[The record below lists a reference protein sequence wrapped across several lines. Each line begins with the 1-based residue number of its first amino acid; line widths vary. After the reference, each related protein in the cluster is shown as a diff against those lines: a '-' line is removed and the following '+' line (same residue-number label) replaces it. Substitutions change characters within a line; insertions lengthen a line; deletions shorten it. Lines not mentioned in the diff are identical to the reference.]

1 MRKIEVLGLKLKQA
15 DEEKPEEFSRGKN
28 DSIEDFLHQKISYMT
43 NSTLKLKQVNEE
55 EKTEIEFLKGGKSDS
70 KEDPLQLKVSYKTN
84 SIQSSINNEKELNLI
99 ILFLAHIILLLT
111 TFFKIC
117 LFSEQLLKEYHEE
130 FRCCLLLKKKFQP
143 EKLKNTTKW
152 ISL

>member
-55 EKTEIEFLKGGKSDS
+55 EKPEIEFLKGGKSDS
-70 KEDPLQLKVSYKTN
+70 KEDPVQLKVSYKTN
-84 SIQSSINNEKELNLI
+84 SIQSSINNATSKELNLSNHTVSSSYY
-99 ILFLAHIILLLT
+99 FSFNN
-111 TFFKIC
+111 FF
-117 LFSEQLLKEYHEE
+117 Q
-130 FRCCLLLKKKFQP
+130 
-143 EKLKNTTKW
+143 N
-152 ISL
+152 ISI